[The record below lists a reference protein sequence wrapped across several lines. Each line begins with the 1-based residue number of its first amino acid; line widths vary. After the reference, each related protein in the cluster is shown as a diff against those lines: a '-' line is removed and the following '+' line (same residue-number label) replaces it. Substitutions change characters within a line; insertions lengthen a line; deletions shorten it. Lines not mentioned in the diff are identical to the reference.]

1 MNPKYINLI
10 LVIIA
15 ISTSLLGIS
24 ISLMG
29 HHSHIQLVT
38 DFFSISNVLSDSMY
52 NHIASIGLI
61 SVAAFSIIS
70 IKKTRFIPLLGYALI
85 VISVIPLLSLLGS
98 SMWISSLGGFPA
110 IGSGQGVIKYASLTS
125 IGILFVQPKLSLN
138 AKKWLSIIP
147 VLLVLIWIGGM
158 KFTLLEAKGIED
170 LVRSSPFMSWM
181 YYFWDVQTTSN
192 IIGVYDLFAVALLV
206 GAIFNSRL
214 LIPALIMSSAV
225 FIITQSF
232 IITWEDAISMKTI
245 LSTGGHF
252 LIKDLWFIA
261 NLLLFWQTVKEPKLA
276 S

>member
-1 MNPKYINLI
+1 MN
-10 LVIIA
+10 
-15 ISTSLLGIS
+15 
-24 ISLMG
+24 
-29 HHSHIQLVT
+29 
-38 DFFSISNVLSDSMY
+38 

-61 SVAAFSIIS
+61 SVAVFSIIS

-98 SMWISSLGGFPA
+98 SMWITSLGGFPA

-125 IGILFVQPKLSLN
+125 IGILLVQPKLSLN
-138 AKKWLSIIP
+138 VKKWLSIVP

-170 LVRSSPFMSWM
+170 LVGSSPLMSWM
-181 YYFWDVQTTSN
+181 YYFWDVQTASN
-192 IIGVYDLFAVALLV
+192 IIGVYDLFATALLF

-214 LIPALIMSSAV
+214 LIPAIIMSGAV
-225 FIITQSF
+225 FIVTQSF
-232 IITWEDAISMKTI
+232 LITWEDAISMNTI

-261 NLLLFWQTVKEPKLA
+261 NLIFFWQIVKKPILESK
-276 S
+276 